1 MSESATTTSTNTAPI
16 ATIAS
21 LSQHEG
27 QTVTLRGW
35 LYNLRAS
42 GKLLFPIFRDGT
54 GTIQGI
60 VPKAA
65 VPEEV
70 FNTLKELTLESSLT
84 VTGKVRADSRAPSGY
99 ELDVE
104 NVQILQRVPEETPFP
119 ITLKEHG
126 VDFLM
131 EHRHLWLRTPRQ
143 SAILRVRATIMRA
156 AAEYFD
162 TNGFIRT
169 DPPILTP
176 NACEGTSELF
186 EMDYFDNDKAYLTQ
200 SGQLYVE
207 ATALA
212 LGKVYSFGPTFRA
225 EKSKTRRHLTE
236 FWMVEPEVAFLELDG
251 LLDLAEAYITHIVTT
266 VLAHHR
272 ADLKVI
278 GKDITKL
285 EAVIAPNQE
294 NMRAEMDRET
304 GEIRAYVFKTVV
316 ESPDQVKDDINQ
328 ITLEQARELAP
339 EVEVGGEL
347 RFYKDTA
354 SLGRTAGSAVG
365 SPTPSNKFPR
375 LSYDEAHAML
385 EKAYAEGKIEA
396 PHKYGDD
403 FGSPDETYIS
413 SQFDKPVMIHRYPA
427 AIKAFYMQPDPADPT
442 KALCVDVLAPEG
454 YGEIIG
460 GSQRVDSYDLLK
472 SRIEA
477 HNLPLDAFQWY
488 LDLRKYGSV
497 PHAGFGMGIER
508 VVAWICGLDHV
519 RETIPFARTL
529 NRIYP

>member
-1 MSESATTTSTNTAPI
+1 MSESTNTNTNTAAAPI

-21 LSQHEG
+21 LSQYEG

-65 VPEEV
+65 VPEQV

-104 NVQILQRVPEETPFP
+104 NVEVLQRVPEETPFP

-162 TNGFIRT
+162 LNGFIRT

-278 GKDITKL
+278 GKDIAKL
-285 EAVIAPNQE
+285 EAVIAPN
-294 NMRAEMDRET
+294 
-304 GEIRAYVFKTVV
+304 
-316 ESPDQVKDDINQ
+316 PDFV
-328 ITLEQARELAP
+328 P
-339 EVEVGGEL
+339 
-347 RFYKDTA
+347 
-354 SLGRTAGSAVG
+354 GSAVAPSADSPLLLSRSEAEG
-365 SPTPSNKFPR
+365 SAVVTPTAPNKFPR
-375 LSYDEAHAML
+375 LTYDEAHAML

-413 SQFDKPVMIHRYPA
+413 SQFSKPVMIHRYPA

-472 SRIEA
+472 SRIEE